1 MTEQPGPRYQVAVE
15 RTAAGTFVARNRRG
29 GEVRFSTGD
38 DGGFSPVEL
47 LLAAIA
53 GCSSIDVDTLVTRR
67 AEPLSFV
74 ATATGERDRDEASAS
89 YATDLSITFD
99 LEFGDGEGA
108 DKARALLPEAVRL
121 SHDRLCTV
129 SNTVRRG
136 TPVAMRVAYPS
147 TR

>member
-1 MTEQPGPRYQVAVE
+1 MESHADATIAKRP
-15 RTAAGTFVARNRRG
+15 
-29 GEVRFSTGD
+29 
-38 DGGFSPVEL
+38 SP
-47 LLAAIA
+47 
-53 GCSSIDVDTLVTRR
+53 
-67 AEPLSFV
+67 
-74 ATATGERDRDEASAS
+74 DEAGAS
-89 YATDLSITFD
+89 YATDLNVTFD
-99 LEFGDGEGA
+99 LEFGEGEGA

>member
-1 MTEQPGPRYQVAVE
+1 MRRRAMTEQPEPRYQVAVE
-15 RTAAGTFVARNRRG
+15 RTSAGTFVARNRRG

-38 DGGFSPVEL
+38 DGSFSPVEL

-74 ATATGERDRDEASAS
+74 ATATGERDRDGAGAS
-89 YATDLSITFD
+89 YATDLSITFHV
-99 LEFGDGEGA
+99 EFGDGEGA
-108 DKARALLPEAVRL
+108 DTARALLPDAVRL

-129 SNTVRRG
+129 SNTVQRG
-136 TPVAMRVAYPS
+136 APVEMTVV
-147 TR
+147 